1 MYYIHTNNI
10 ANGVFIVINKSNSFI
25 TNECEN
31 TLLNEFNLLL
41 KDTDFFD
48 CLVGYFYVSGFHKL
62 QKSLENT
69 KQIRILVGMGID
81 SQTFHLIENS
91 KVTSISTA
99 EYKKKMQKDLIHEMN
114 NSENSMD
121 VEKGVRQF
129 VNWLQTEKLEIRG
142 YKERKT
148 HSKLYIMTFNE
159 KDKDIGRVI
168 TGSSNFSQPGLER
181 NLEFN
186 VELREPA
193 DYEFA
198 SDKFE
203 ELWEHSEPISE
214 EFINTLTNR
223 TWIKDDITPYEL
235 YLKFIY
241 EFLKDKIWNDQKDL
255 DYEIF
260 PDGFKMLEY
269 QKDAVLYARDILE
282 EHGGVFLSDVVG
294 LGKTYMG
301 SLLAQQLRGKTLV
314 IAPPALVDEHN
325 PGGWK
330 RVLREFGV
338 SPMPIVESK
347 GKLDQIL
354 KNYDTNSYQNVII
367 DESHDFRNEETQQ
380 YEYLS
385 QICKGK
391 KVVLISATPF
401 NNTPYDLLSQIK
413 LFQPAHNSTLPNP
426 KVRDLEA
433 YFKRLEQKQKSI
445 DKKKHPKEYIEMSKK
460 ISAEIRENV
469 LKYIMVRRTRNNIN
483 KYYAKDLKKHNM
495 EFPNV
500 KEPKPVYYHFD
511 KFTDEVFEKTLY
523 KLTKK
528 LTYAKYRPLAE
539 EYRVNPDTRY
549 ANSQKMMSNFIKI
562 LLVKRLESGSYAF
575 KKSIKNS
582 INTHQQALDT
592 LNDKG
597 IFYTSRDYNSKIFEL
612 IAEDDFNRIEELIGD
627 GKANKYASDDF
638 TDKFKKDLKNDLD
651 VLKEID
657 TMWKS
662 VEDYPK
668 RLELARLLN
677 EDLKDKKVVIF
688 TEFIDTAENI
698 SQLLSEK
705 CKGNVKLFTG
715 KSNKEDMDEV
725 LLNFD
730 ANIPEKRQRD
740 DYRILVATDT
750 LSHGVNLHRSNVII
764 NFDIP
769 WNPTRMMQRVGRI
782 QRLGTKFKDVYTYN
796 FFPTAPIEEN
806 IQIKSLAEHKIAMF
820 IELLGNDSQLLTEEP
835 IKSYDD
841 FFSITSSD
849 IDDEEVVDNELRYLR
864 EIRDIRDNNPDL
876 FKKIEELPIKARVA
890 RKANQKYLITLM
902 KKDKF
907 KKLFKSEGYGAEEI
921 DFFEAI
927 KELKADEN
935 EKAISID
942 NEFYQHL
949 YQNMFAFDQLLNDP
963 DDEIKLSKNEKSI
976 LKYIKYARSCKKLL
990 NHDKNYL
997 FKVKELIEEGHI
1009 TKNRAKKIKTE
1020 LIAIDKNNKDLD
1032 KIKRSNLIVKVL
1044 NNNIL
1049 DEDLKTETASCIKEC
1064 KEEPK
1069 QIILSEYF
1077 IG

>member
-1 MYYIHTNNI
+1 MIT
-10 ANGVFIVINKSNSFI
+10 KSHSFI
-25 TNECEN
+25 TNEGEN
-31 TLLNEFNLLL
+31 TLFNEFNLLL
-41 KDTDFFD
+41 KVTDFFD
-48 CLVGYFYVSGFHKL
+48 CLVGYFYVSGFHKI

-81 SQTFHLIENS
+81 SQTFDLIENS
-91 KVTSISTA
+91 QTTLLSTA
-99 EYKKKMQKDLIHEMN
+99 EYKKQIQKDLIHEMN
-114 NSENSMD
+114 NSENNAD
-121 VEKGVRQF
+121 VENGIRQF
-129 VNWLQTEKLEIRG
+129 VSWLQSGKLEIRG

-148 HSKLYIMTFNE
+148 HSKLYIMTFNDE
-159 KDKDIGRVI
+159 QVNVGNVI
-168 TGSSNFSQPGLER
+168 TGSSNFTQPGLER

-186 VELREPA
+186 VALQRPE
-193 DYEFA
+193 DHEFA
-198 SDKFE
+198 SEKFE
-203 ELWEHSEPISE
+203 ELWEKSEPISKD
-214 EFINTLTNR
+214 FINTLTNK

-241 EFLKDKIWNDQKDL
+241 EFLKDKIWNDKKEL

-269 QKDAVLYARDILE
+269 QRDAVLYARDILH

-314 IAPPALVDEHN
+314 IAPPALVKEHN

-347 GKLDQIL
+347 GKLDEIL
-354 KNYDTNSYQNVII
+354 KNYDVNSYQNVII
-367 DESHDFRNEETQQ
+367 DESHDFRNEDTQQ

-391 KVVLISATPF
+391 NVILISATPF
-401 NNTPYDLLSQIK
+401 NNSPSDLLSQIK

-426 KVRDLEA
+426 RVRDLEA
-433 YFKRLEQKQKSI
+433 YFKKQEHRQKSI
-445 DKKKHPKEYIEMSKK
+445 DRSKHPKEYMEMSKK
-460 ISAEIRENV
+460 ISAEIRDDV
-469 LKYIMVRRTRNNIN
+469 LKYIMVRRTRSSIS
-483 KYYAKDLKKHNM
+483 KYYANDLKKNNM

-500 KEPKPVYYHFD
+500 KKPEPVCYHFD
-511 KFTDEVFEKTLY
+511 EFTNDVFDKTLY

-539 EYRVNPDTRY
+539 EYRENPDTRY
-549 ANSQKMMSNFIKI
+549 ANSQKMMGNFIKI

-575 KKSIKNS
+575 KKSVQNS
-582 INTHQQALDT
+582 INTHKQALDT
-592 LNDKG
+592 LKNKG
-597 IFYTSRDYNSKIFEL
+597 VFYTSRNYNLKIFDL
-612 IAEDDFNRIEELIGD
+612 VAEEEFSKIEELIED
-627 GKANKYASDDF
+627 GKANEYYAEDF
-638 TDKFKKDLKNDLD
+638 TPKFKQDLENDLKILE
-651 VLKEID
+651 EISE
-657 TMWKS
+657 MWQS

-668 RLELARLLN
+668 RLELVRLLN
-677 EDLKDKKVVIF
+677 EDLKDKKVIIF
-688 TEFIDTAENI
+688 TEFIDTAEDI
-698 SQLLSEK
+698 AKLIAEE
-705 CKGNVKLFTG
+705 CKGNVKVFTG
-715 KSNKEDMDEV
+715 NSSKEDMDEV
-725 LLNFD
+725 LYNFD
-730 ANIPEKRQRD
+730 ANVSEKNQRN
-740 DYRILVATDT
+740 DYRILVTTDT

-769 WNPTRMMQRVGRI
+769 WNPTRMMQRVGRV
-782 QRLGTKFKDVYTYN
+782 QRLGTKFKNIYTYN
-796 FFPTAPIEEN
+796 FFPAKPIEDN
-806 IQIKSLAEHKIAMF
+806 IQLQSLAENKIAMF

-841 FFSITSSD
+841 FFNIISSN
-849 IDDEEVVDNELRYLR
+849 IDDDELVDDELRYLR
-864 EIRDIRDNNPDL
+864 EIRDIRDNNPEL
-876 FKKIEELPIKARVA
+876 FKRIEELPIKARVG
-890 RKANQKYLITLM
+890 RSSNQKHLITLM

-907 KKLFKSEGYGAEEI
+907 KKLFKTTGNSAEEI

-927 KELKADEN
+927 KELKADED
-935 EKAISID
+935 EKAIPID
-942 NEFYQHL
+942 DEFYTCL
-949 YQNMFAFDQLLNDP
+949 YQNMFAFDQLLNNP
-963 DDEIKLSKNEKSI
+963 DDEIKLSNNEKFI

-990 NHDKNYL
+990 NHDRNYL
-997 FKVKELIEEGHI
+997 FKVKELIEEGHVA
-1009 TKNRAKKIKTE
+1009 KSRAKKIKND

-1032 KIKRSNLIVKVL
+1032 KLKRSNLIVQVL
-1044 NNNIL
+1044 NNNIS

-1077 IG
+1077 L

>member
-1 MYYIHTNNI
+1 MIT
-10 ANGVFIVINKSNSFI
+10 KSHSFI
-25 TNECEN
+25 TNESEN

-41 KDTDFFD
+41 KDTEFFD

-69 KQIRILVGMGID
+69 TQIRILVGMGID
-81 SQTFHLIENS
+81 SQTFHLIEDSQN
-91 KVTSISTA
+91 TLLSTA
-99 EYKKKMQKDLIHEMN
+99 EYKKQVQKDLIDEMN
-114 NSENSMD
+114 NSKDTAD
-121 VEKGVRQF
+121 VEKGIRQF
-129 VNWLQTEKLEIRG
+129 ISWLQSGKLEIRG

-148 HSKLYIMTFNE
+148 HSKLYVMTF
-159 KDKDIGRVI
+159 KDEHIDVGRVI

-186 VELREPA
+186 VELREPS

-214 EFINTLTNR
+214 DFVNTLTNK

-241 EFLKDKIWNDQKDL
+241 EFLKDKIWNDQKEL

-260 PDGFKMLEY
+260 PTGFKMLEY
-269 QKDAVLYARDILE
+269 QRDAVLYARDILY

-301 SLLAQQLRGKTLV
+301 SLLAQQLRGTTLV
-314 IAPPALVDEHN
+314 IAPPALVKDHN

-354 KNYDTNSYQNVII
+354 EKYDSNSYQNVII
-367 DESHDFRNEETQQ
+367 DESHDFRNEDTKQ

-391 KVVLISATPF
+391 KVILISATPF
-401 NNTPYDLLSQIK
+401 NNSPSDLLSQIK

-433 YFKRLEQKQKSI
+433 YFKRQENRLKSI
-445 DKKKHPKEYIEMSKK
+445 NRVKHPKEYMEMSKT
-460 ISAEIRENV
+460 ISAEIRDDV
-469 LKYIMVRRTRNNIN
+469 LKYIMVRRTRKSIS

-495 EFPNV
+495 EFPTV
-500 KEPKPVYYHFD
+500 KKPKPVYYHFD
-511 KFTDEVFEKTLY
+511 EFTNEVFDNTLY

-528 LTYAKYRPLAE
+528 LSFAKYRPLAE
-539 EYRVNPDTRY
+539 EYRKKPDIRY
-549 ANSQKMMSNFIKI
+549 ANSQKMMGNFIKI
-562 LLVKRLESGSYAF
+562 LLVKRLESGSHAF
-575 KKSIKNS
+575 KKSIQNS
-582 INTHQQALDT
+582 INTHRQALDT
-592 LNDKG
+592 LKNKG
-597 IFYTSRDYNSKIFEL
+597 VFYTSRDYNLKIFDL
-612 IAEDDFNRIEELIGD
+612 VAEDDFNKIEELIED
-627 GKANKYASDDF
+627 GKANEYYADDF
-638 TDKFKKDLKNDLD
+638 TPKFKEDLENDLKIL
-651 VLKEID
+651 VEIGE
-657 TMWKS
+657 MWES

-668 RLELARLLN
+668 RIALTKLLN
-677 EDLKDKKVVIF
+677 NDLKDNKVVIF
-688 TEFIDTAENI
+688 TEFIDTAEDI
-698 SQLLSEK
+698 AMLIAEE
-705 CKGNVKLFTG
+705 CKGNVKVFSG
-715 KSNKEDMDEV
+715 KSGKDDMDEV
-725 LLNFD
+725 LYNFD
-730 ANIPEKRQRD
+730 ANIPEAKQKD
-740 DYRILVATDT
+740 DYRILVTTDT

-769 WNPTRMMQRVGRI
+769 WNPTRMMQRVGRV
-782 QRLGTKFKDVYTYN
+782 QRLGTKFENIYIYN
-796 FFPTAPIEEN
+796 FFPAKPIEDN
-806 IQIKSLAEHKIAMF
+806 IQLQSLAENKIAMF

-841 FFSITSSD
+841 FFNILSSS
-849 IDDEEVVDNELRYLR
+849 IDDEEVVDDELRYLR
-864 EIRDIRDNNPDL
+864 EIRDIRDNNPEL
-876 FKKIEELPIKARVA
+876 FKKIEELPIKARVG
-890 RKANQKYLITLM
+890 RESSQKYLITLM

-907 KKLFKSEGYGAEEI
+907 KKLFKSNGDGAEEI

-927 KELKADEN
+927 KELKAYEN
-935 EKAISID
+935 EKAIPID
-942 NEFYQHL
+942 EEFYHYL
-949 YQNMFAFDQLLNDP
+949 YQNMFAFDQLLNNP
-963 DDEIKLSKNEKSI
+963 DDEVKLSQNEKFI
-976 LKYIKYARSCKKLL
+976 LKYVKYARSCKKLL
-990 NHDKNYL
+990 NHDRNYL

-1009 TKNRAKKIKTE
+1009 TKSRAKKIKNE

-1032 KIKRSNLIVKVL
+1032 KLKRSNLIVKVF

-1049 DEDLKTETASCIKEC
+1049 EEDLKTETASCIKEC

-1077 IG
+1077 IS